1 MNSESNDLT
10 TLRELTSKVLL
21 AMIWLHVPIAA
32 AIGLMRGTDWM
43 APTILVIVM
52 ALAATASWRTSSSG
66 LATRLIFAVALMG
79 QVSVFTFELSGHPWQ
94 ADMHMYFFSVLACLV
109 TYCDPR
115 PIIFGAVAVALHH
128 LVLNFIFPAAIY
140 PGGADVGRAIFHGFI
155 LAIEAGVLGWLALEL
170 VRLLEKA
177 EQKTAEAAASR
188 EAEQRAN
195 QDRADG
201 ERKSKQD
208 RDAVR
213 SELAESFEGRI
224 SRIVEAVALAAA
236 DMQSLTSSISVTNA
250 DTVREATAAATAS
263 TQASSNVE
271 TIASSTGHL
280 SASINDISKQV
291 SRSTEIAA
299 KAAEEARRTNTVVEG
314 LATGT
319 HKIGEVITLIQ
330 SIASQTNLLA
340 LNATIEAARAGEHG
354 RGFAVVAGE
363 VKALANQTAKATE
376 EISAQIQGI
385 QTATGEAVN
394 AIQAISGTIA
404 EIDKISDDIA
414 TAVDRQG
421 LATREIAGNLQQ
433 ASDGTKQVNRNIQS
447 VTGASFEADKSATRL
462 QDAATKLSSQAEE
475 LKSELGSFVRS
486 LKAA

>member
-1 MNSESNDLT
+1 MKQS
-10 TLRELTSKVLL
+10 
-21 AMIWLHVPIAA
+21 
-32 AIGLMRGTDWM
+32 
-43 APTILVIVM
+43 
-52 ALAATASWRTSSSG
+52 
-66 LATRLIFAVALMG
+66 RL
-79 QVSVFTFELSGHPWQ
+79 
-94 ADMHMYFFSVLACLV
+94 
-109 TYCDPR
+109 
-115 PIIFGAVAVALHH
+115 
-128 LVLNFIFPAAIY
+128 
-140 PGGADVGRAIFHGFI
+140 
-155 LAIEAGVLGWLALEL
+155 
-170 VRLLEKA
+170 
-177 EQKTAEAAASR
+177 
-188 EAEQRAN
+188 
-195 QDRADG
+195 
-201 ERKSKQD
+201 
-208 RDAVR
+208 
-213 SELAESFEGRI
+213 
-224 SRIVEAVALAAA
+224 
-236 DMQSLTSSISVTNA
+236 
-250 DTVREATAAATAS
+250 
-263 TQASSNVE
+263 
-271 TIASSTGHL
+271 
-280 SASINDISKQV
+280 ISKQV

-376 EISAQIQGI
+376 EISAQIQDI

-462 QDAATKLSSQAEE
+462 QDAATRLSSQAEE

>member
-1 MNSESNDLT
+1 MWAGLFSTHLSS
-10 TLRELTSKVLL
+10 RSKPAYL
-21 AMIWLHVPIAA
+21 A
-32 AIGLMRGTDWM
+32 
-43 APTILVIVM
+43 
-52 ALAATASWRTSSSG
+52 
-66 LATRLIFAVALMG
+66 
-79 QVSVFTFELSGHPWQ
+79 
-94 ADMHMYFFSVLACLV
+94 
-109 TYCDPR
+109 
-115 PIIFGAVAVALHH
+115 
-128 LVLNFIFPAAIY
+128 
-140 PGGADVGRAIFHGFI
+140 
-155 LAIEAGVLGWLALEL
+155 GWLSNSCVCWKKRNKRPLKL
-170 VRLLEKA
+170 PHRVRPSNA
-177 EQKTAEAAASR
+177 R
-188 EAEQRAN
+188 D

-263 TQASSNVE
+263 TQASTNVE

-330 SIASQTNLLA
+330 SIASQDQPSWRSTQRLRQRAQANMAGDLLSWPA
-340 LNATIEAARAGEHG
+340 RSKRLPIKRRRQPKRYLRKSRTFRPRPAKPLTLSRRSAERLPKSTRYRTIY
-354 RGFAVVAGE
+354 
-363 VKALANQTAKATE
+363 
-376 EISAQIQGI
+376 
-385 QTATGEAVN
+385 
-394 AIQAISGTIA
+394 
-404 EIDKISDDIA
+404 A

-433 ASDGTKQVNRNIQS
+433 ASDGTKQVNPQYSKRNR
-447 VTGASFEADKSATRL
+447 G
-462 QDAATKLSSQAEE
+462 
-475 LKSELGSFVRS
+475 FVRGRQVS
-486 LKAA
+486 DAPAGCCNQAVFSGRRAEVRAR